1 VFAILAMACGELM
14 ALAVAGLGVWYA
26 LARGRRRRG
35 LAIAGIAAA
44 WTFVALYVVV
54 PWASGGES
62 VFYGAYEDV
71 GGSPVGILETAVT
84 DPLAIVSAVGTW
96 RDLLYVFLLAAPLG
110 GLFVLAPGL
119 AAVALPQ
126 LAANALAGFSATSD
140 PRAHYV
146 AAIIPFLIA
155 ATVIGL
161 ARLSP
166 TGRMRGAILTVT
178 LCVVSSVMVGPWPGA
193 IAGAPDFYRTDTSPE
208 FLGAL
213 RHAVDLVPED
223 APVASTNRLGS
234 HLSGREY
241 VASVPVVG
249 RAEWIVLDM
258 SDPWVPGRRYGG
270 ANDPAALAEFR
281 TELRRSSEWKLV
293 FEQGDVVVFRKV
305 SP

>member
-1 VFAILAMACGELM
+1 L
-14 ALAVAGLGVWYA
+14 
-26 LARGRRRRG
+26 R
-35 LAIAGIAAA
+35 
-44 WTFVALYVVV
+44 
-54 PWASGGES
+54 
-62 VFYGAYEDV
+62 
-71 GGSPVGILETAVT
+71 TAVT

-96 RDLLYVFLLAAPLG
+96 HDLLYLFLLALPLG

-126 LAANALAGFSATSD
+126 LAANLLAGFSATTD

-166 TGRMRGAILTVT
+166 TGRMRGAILTLT

-193 IAGAPDFYRTDTSPE
+193 VSGAPDFYRTDSSPE

-213 RHAVDLVPED
+213 RHAVDLVPDD

-234 HLSGREY
+234 HLSAREY
-241 VASVPVVG
+241 VASVPVLG
-249 RAEWIVLDM
+249 RAEWVVMDM
-258 SDPWVPGRRYGG
+258 SDPWIPRLYGG
-270 ANDPAALAEFR
+270 GNDRSALDAFRAELDASPAWEVA
-281 TELRRSSEWKLV
+281 

-305 SP
+305 ES